1 MEKTI
6 IPNLDRIYIYLYN
19 ILKEYPSFNE
29 KEYYKAI
36 NTLDLEHNC
45 VELHYGMVSFYI
57 KFKNSNLVE
66 LKIYENEESSAKNWD
81 LFSKK
86 IDLKETIRI
95 KEYIV
100 STGGVELVDMYY
112 KQSLVNKES
121 NYLRMMQ
128 IYKMKKYPNYIKR
141 ALSFPERKFIID
153 IVTYHDE
160 DMGGFAQ
167 IINGSKFGNLYTS
180 KRIDNIT
187 EGITIFETE
196 ILELGGLLNID
207 KLPEK
212 IEAKI
217 AYQYKVEFL
226 GNYIEFKIDGSSNN
240 AVLNYQTNLNIKRIP
255 QSIEKKIR
263 DKIEIAKRSG
273 FEIKKNAILL
283 NT

>member
-6 IPNLDRIYIYLYN
+6 IPNLDRIYISIYN

-95 KEYIV
+95 KEFIV

-153 IVTYHDE
+153 IVTYHDK
-160 DMGGFAQ
+160 DMDGFSQ
-167 IINGSKFGNLYTS
+167 IINGSRFGSIYTS
-180 KRIDNIT
+180 ERTDNIT
-187 EGITIFETE
+187 EGIPIFETE
-196 ILELGGLLNID
+196 ILVLGGLLNID
-207 KLPEK
+207 KFPEK

-217 AYQYKVEFL
+217 AYQYKVKYL
-226 GNYIEFKIDGSSNN
+226 GNCIEFKINGSGDY
-240 AVLNYQTNLNIKRIP
+240 AVLNYQTKLNIERIP
-255 QSIEKKIR
+255 QSIQKKIR
-263 DKIEIAKRSG
+263 NKIEVAKRSG
-273 FEIKKNAILL
+273 YEIKKINK
-283 NT
+283 

>member
-6 IPNLDRIYIYLYN
+6 IPNLDRIYISIYN

-95 KEYIV
+95 KEFIV

-153 IVTYHDE
+153 IVTYHDK
-160 DMGGFAQ
+160 DMDGFSQ
-167 IINGSKFGNLYTS
+167 IINGSNFGSIYTS
-180 KRIDNIT
+180 ERTDNIT
-187 EGITIFETE
+187 ERIPVFETE
-196 ILELGGLLNID
+196 ILVLGGLLNID

-240 AVLNYQTNLNIKRIP
+240 SVLNYQTNLNIKRIP